1 MHRSP
6 CKTDCCE
13 LGVSDGSQAVERL
26 WWWWFR
32 WEGRFNTRCPCLE
45 MGVQGSEVCDLSESA
60 VSTDGGGDPGD
71 LQSLFHRDLFIFRKC
86 LDIAKLPEK
95 ERA

>member
-1 MHRSP
+1 
-6 CKTDCCE
+6 
-13 LGVSDGSQAVERL
+13 
-26 WWWWFR
+26 
-32 WEGRFNTRCPCLE
+32 

-95 ERA
+95 ERV

>member
-1 MHRSP
+1 
-6 CKTDCCE
+6 
-13 LGVSDGSQAVERL
+13 
-26 WWWWFR
+26 
-32 WEGRFNTRCPCLE
+32 

-60 VSTDGGGDPGD
+60 GSTDGGGD